1 MKKTGDYLGSPAD
14 LDGVVS
20 VTPQPVAGAAIG
32 IIAVNLV
39 YPKLPGNVANASTFA
54 FPVDYEVI
62 DLAIEQL
69 FEADPGAVD
78 QIVQAAK
85 RLEARGVRAIVGACG
100 YFANFQTQVQAAVR
114 VPVLLS
120 SLAQLPLIK
129 TSLRADQR
137 IAVLMADIQ
146 GATPELLANVN
157 ATPDKVTFVDIG
169 SLLEF
174 HAIRYGE
181 TTLDNGALKRALVQ
195 KAVAAVKQDPSI
207 GALLLECSD
216 LPPYAAAIQ
225 AGVGLPVFDFIT
237 LINWLHQSLCQ
248 RPYYGFI

>member
-137 IAVLMADIQ
+137 IAVLVADIR
-146 GATPELLANVN
+146 GRPLNCWPTLTPRL
-157 ATPDKVTFVDIG
+157 T
-169 SLLEF
+169 
-174 HAIRYGE
+174 R
-181 TTLDNGALKRALVQ
+181 
-195 KAVAAVKQDPSI
+195 
-207 GALLLECSD
+207 
-216 LPPYAAAIQ
+216 
-225 AGVGLPVFDFIT
+225 
-237 LINWLHQSLCQ
+237 
-248 RPYYGFI
+248 

>member
-1 MKKTGDYLGSPAD
+1 M
-14 LDGVVS
+14 
-20 VTPQPVAGAAIG
+20 
-32 IIAVNLV
+32 
-39 YPKLPGNVANASTFA
+39 
-54 FPVDYEVI
+54 
-62 DLAIEQL
+62 
-69 FEADPGAVD
+69 
-78 QIVQAAK
+78 
-85 RLEARGVRAIVGACG
+85 RAIVGACG
-100 YFANFQTQVQAAVR
+100 YFAKFQTQVQAAVR
-114 VPVLLS
+114 VPILLS

-137 IAVLMADIQ
+137 IAVLVADIQ

-169 SLLEF
+169 SLPEF
-174 HAIRYGE
+174 HAICYGE

>member
-1 MKKTGDYLGSPAD
+1 M
-14 LDGVVS
+14 
-20 VTPQPVAGAAIG
+20 
-32 IIAVNLV
+32 
-39 YPKLPGNVANASTFA
+39 
-54 FPVDYEVI
+54 
-62 DLAIEQL
+62 
-69 FEADPGAVD
+69 
-78 QIVQAAK
+78 
-85 RLEARGVRAIVGACG
+85 RAIVGACG

-137 IAVLMADIQ
+137 IAVLVADIQ

-169 SLLEF
+169 SLSEF

-207 GALLLECSD
+207 GSLLLECSD
-216 LPPYAAAIQ
+216 LPPYTAAIQ